1 MVNTREIS
9 IALYGAWRFATLDRA
24 AIQFFDNTEQAF
36 WKSFNAAWL
45 ALPAYALLVL
55 LSFAQHPVDAGPFRI
70 LSVEAIAYV
79 IGWVLFPLVMVAFT
93 DTTKCAEHYF
103 RFVAAWNWSIVL
115 QAYFFLGVSA
125 FAASGTVPDS
135 LGGLIS
141 LVATLAIFFYQG
153 FIAKTMLDVT
163 IPAAFLVVVIDLTI
177 AIGLSLVSRSLYLAV
192 AGSAVKPR

>member
-1 MVNTREIS
+1 MVSPRELS
-9 IALYGAWRFATLDRA
+9 VALYGAWRFATLDRG
-24 AIQFFDNTEQAF
+24 AIQFFDNTPQAF

-55 LSFAQHPVDAGPFRI
+55 LSFAQHPVDAGAFRV
-70 LSVEAIAYV
+70 LSVELISYV

-93 DTTKCAEHYF
+93 DTMKCGQNYF
-103 RFVAAWNWSIVL
+103 RFITAWNWSIVL
-115 QAYFFLGVSA
+115 QAYLFLGVSA
-125 FAASGTVPDS
+125 FSASGTVPDS

-153 FIAKTMLDVT
+153 FIAKTTLDVT
-163 IPAAFLVVVIDLTI
+163 TPVAFMVVIVDLTI

-192 AGSAVKPR
+192 A